1 MSTDNTSTIEDL
13 KAEIA
18 SRQYATARGEIDWN
32 TKKIKC
38 PKCGKTTDQ
47 DFSSFEF
54 FNQIYCPHCKK
65 YSNNLDIIARE
76 MNLPV
81 DDKRVIIRA
90 CDVFGIPHNLTPDTV
105 SKTESK
111 SNLPTSSNLK
121 EPKDDKAALLGD
133 NKTQFFANKFS
144 AFIENNQKFSSRKTG
159 FSNLD
164 DFLNFQ
170 PGIYILGGLPA
181 LGKTTFALQLLNQLD
196 KQGETCIYCSFEMS
210 AGFLYSKL
218 LAQEVTLIEAGGI
231 NPESQNFNKPVKYPL
246 TASKI
251 AQGNFKY
258 HEDAVNQALKNFE
271 NPSNLYIWELQDV
284 NLNKLLNRIKQICD
298 TSNKPPIICLD
309 YLQLLAAGV
318 ENTKSAL
325 DGVLR
330 QLFNFRRETDTT
342 FIVISSLNRTNYQ
355 TEISFES
362 LKETGNI
369 EYSADVIFGLQF
381 KLDER
386 NHQNIEKAKK
396 QIPRE
401 IELKC
406 LKNRWG
412 ANFEVGF
419 FYYPNAEIFLPMLE
433 YNEIK
438 NKKSS
443 RADEASDEKDS

>member
-1 MSTDNTSTIEDL
+1 MATDNTSTIENL
-13 KAEIA
+13 KAEIKSKQFLSA
-18 SRQYATARGEIDWN
+18 KVDTDFATGKLICPDC
-32 TKKIKC
+32 KKPSETYDTIKFY
-38 PKCGKTTDQ
+38 THM
-47 DFSSFEF
+47 
-54 FNQIYCPHCKK
+54 YCHHCKK
-65 YSNNLDIIARE
+65 SFDNLDIIARE

-81 DDKRVIIRA
+81 NDKRVIIKA
-90 CDVFGIPHNLTPDTV
+90 CELLKIPHNLTPDTE

-111 SNLPTSSNLK
+111 AVPT
-121 EPKDDKAALLGD
+121 KDDKAALKAALLGD
-133 NKTQFFANKFS
+133 NATTFFADKFS
-144 AFIENNQKFSSRKTG
+144 AFIESNQKFSSRKTG

-181 LGKTTFALQLLNQLD
+181 LGKTTFALQLLNQLA
-196 KQGETCIYCSFEMS
+196 KQGETCIYCSFEMQS
-210 AGFLYSKL
+210 GYLYSKL
-218 LAQEVTLIEAGGI
+218 LAHEVNLIEAGGI
-231 NPESQNFNKPVKYPL
+231 NPESQNFNKPVEKPL
-246 TASKI
+246 TASRI
-251 AQGNFKY
+251 MQGDFSG
-258 HEDAVNQALKNFE
+258 HERAVAKALKNFE
-271 NPSNLYIWELQDV
+271 EKPSNLYVWELQDV
-284 NLNKLLNRIKQICD
+284 NLNRLLNRIKQICD
-298 TSNKPPIICLD
+298 MSAKPPIICLD
-309 YLQLLAAGV
+309 YLQLLAAGF
-318 ENTKSAL
+318 ENTKIAL

-330 QLFNFRRETDTT
+330 QLFNFRRDTDTT

-386 NHQNIEKAKK
+386 NRAEIEKAKK

-419 FYYPNAEIFLPMLE
+419 NYFPNAEIFLPMLE

-438 NKKSS
+438 KSS
-443 RADEASDEKDS
+443 RADETSDERDS